1 MSILSVKLVAASTV
15 ERIVLHALG
24 EECGF
29 CRLKSTPKAISFA
42 FAF

>member
-15 ERIVLHALG
+15 ERIVLHTLG

-29 CRLKSTPKAISFA
+29 RRLKSTLSAISFA
-42 FAF
+42 FVF